1 MAEIK
6 KGIVTQVVGD
16 RAIIRPYGSGD
27 ALTPALP
34 VQRIHINYPDA
45 ELSFVQLHPS
55 LALGDS
61 VAFALFEDG
70 TGIIIDKL

>member
-6 KGIVTQVVGD
+6 KGIVTQVVGEK
-16 RAIIRPYGSGD
+16 AIIRPYGSGS

-34 VQRIHINYPDA
+34 VQRINIGGA
-45 ELSFVQLHPS
+45 EYLHP
-55 LALGDS
+55 ALIVGDS

-70 TGIIIDKL
+70 TGIIIDKM